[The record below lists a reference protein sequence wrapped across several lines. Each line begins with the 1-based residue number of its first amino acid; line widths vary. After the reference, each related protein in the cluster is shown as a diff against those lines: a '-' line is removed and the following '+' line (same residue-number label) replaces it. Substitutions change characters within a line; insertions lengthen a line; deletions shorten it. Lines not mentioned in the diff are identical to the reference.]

1 MEMCGGTK
9 DVLSTFINQA
19 WRIVAGPVIL
29 FLIPLYL
36 TSDEQGYWYTF
47 TSLAALSVFADLGFG
62 AIVLQFAAH
71 EFSSLRFGEGNRIIG
86 DSVHIQRLASFFRF
100 TIKWDTRVIFI
111 AFPLISVGGYIFLS
125 TRGSTNV
132 VEWQG
137 AWLLY
142 SCASAVVFFNNIV
155 LTFFEG
161 CNSVAKLQTI
171 RFKMAVSA
179 TCSMIA
185 FLLAGM
191 GLNALLASIC
201 VNGFVGAFF
210 LLSQFRYSMLQL
222 WNESKQRQYNW
233 WPEFSALMWR
243 YALSWCSG
251 YFSLY
256 VYTPIAFYFYGAA
269 EAGRVGLSMAM
280 WTAGLCIASCW
291 MTAKVP
297 QLNMLIERKEW
308 HNLDDQF
315 QQCFARST
323 ATMVVGGVAFLAVY
337 AALADKI
344 TVFQRILSL
353 SGMTILF
360 LCWLG
365 QLFIN
370 NWAIYLRA
378 HKKEPL
384 VKYSIVSS
392 LGIFAITLIC
402 VHVVSVDY
410 LFLGFLAGIIIGVPF
425 VWKMYKNQRTAH
437 FVVTGE

>member
-1 MEMCGGTK
+1 MRGGTK
-9 DVLSTFINQA
+9 DVFSTFINQA
-19 WRIVAGPVIL
+19 WRIVAGPVVL

-71 EFSSLRFGEGNRIIG
+71 EFSSLHFEEGNRIVG
-86 DSVHIQRLASFFRF
+86 SREHIRRLASFFRF
-100 TIKWDTRVIFI
+100 TIKWGTRVVFL
-111 AFPLISVGGYIFLS
+111 AFPLISAGGYIFLS
-125 TRGSTNV
+125 TQGSNNA

-137 AWLLY
+137 VWLLY
-142 SCASAVVFFNNIV
+142 SCASALVFFNNIV

-179 TCSMIA
+179 TCFMIA
-185 FLLAGM
+185 FLLAGL
-191 GLNALLASIC
+191 GLKALLASIC
-201 VNGFVGAFF
+201 ANGFAGVFF
-210 LLSQFRYSMLQL
+210 LLRQFKYPMIQL
-222 WNESKQRQYNW
+222 WNESKSQQYNW

-251 YFSLY
+251 YFALN

-280 WTAGLCIASCW
+280 WTAGFSIASCW

-308 HNLDDQF
+308 HNLDNQF
-315 QQCFARST
+315 QKCFARS
-323 ATMVVGGVAFLAVY
+323 AVTMVVGGIAFLAAY

-344 TVFQRILSL
+344 TVFQRILGL

-365 QLFIN
+365 QLCIN

-384 VKYSIVSS
+384 VKFSIINSMAV
-392 LGIFAITLIC
+392 FAMTLIC
-402 VHVVSVDY
+402 AHVVSVDY

>member
-9 DVLSTFINQA
+9 DVFSTFINQA
-19 WRIVAGPVIL
+19 WRIVAGPVVL
-29 FLIPLYL
+29 LLIPLYL
-36 TSDEQGYWYTF
+36 TLDEQGYWYTF

-100 TIKWDTRVIFI
+100 TIKWNTRVIFI

-132 VEWQG
+132 VEWQE

-142 SCASAVVFFNNIV
+142 SCVSAVVFFNNIV

-171 RFKMAVSA
+171 RFKMAVIA

-185 FLLAGM
+185 FLLAGL
-191 GLNALLASIC
+191 GLNALLAYMCI
-201 VNGFVGAFF
+201 NGFAGAFF
-210 LLSQFRYSMLQL
+210 LLRQFKIPILQL
-222 WNESKQRQYNW
+222 WSESKKEYYNW

-251 YFSLY
+251 YFALN
-256 VYTPIAFYFYGAA
+256 VYTPITFYFYGAA

-308 HNLDDQF
+308 HNLDNQF
-315 QQCFARST
+315 QKCFARS
-323 ATMVVGGVAFLAVY
+323 AVTMVVGGIAFLAAY

-344 TVFQRILSL
+344 TVFQRILGL

-365 QLFIN
+365 QLCIN

-384 VKYSIVSS
+384 VKFSIINSMAV
-392 LGIFAITLIC
+392 FAMTLIC
-402 VHVVSVDY
+402 AHVVSVDY
-410 LFLGFLAGIIIGVPF
+410 LFSGFLAGIIIGVPV
-425 VWKMYKNQRTAH
+425 VWKMYKNQRIAH
-437 FVVTGE
+437 FAVTGK